1 VSNSSARRTALP
13 RRRDEAKALFRNAIL
28 DAAEHVFAKQGFHGA
43 RIQDIA
49 DHARIAVGTVYNHFE
64 QKEDVL
70 HALLEVRL
78 EQMIG
83 SLQPHPTDPEP
94 FDQKLRC
101 CVVRTLQFVDEHR
114 DFHQVALD
122 CGLFAKG
129 TASASSILK
138 EKAVE
143 HFEKLR
149 ATTFALVNEGITCGA
164 LRQMDPVPLAR
175 MLGGLIRAS
184 SIGMVMEQSHPNLE
198 AEASLLVDLYLNGA
212 GRAAQPERPR
222 DETILENDDAS

>member
-1 VSNSSARRTALP
+1 MSSSSERRTALP

-28 DAAEHVFAKQGFHGA
+28 DAAEHVFAQQGFHGA

-78 EQMIG
+78 EEMIG
-83 SLQPHPTDPEP
+83 NLRPQPTDPEP
-94 FDQKLRC
+94 FEQKLRC
-101 CVVRTLQFVDEHR
+101 CILRTLRFAEEHR

-129 TASASSILK
+129 TASASNILK
-138 EKAVE
+138 EKAVA

-149 ATTFALVNEGITCGA
+149 ATTLALVNEGLKCGA
-164 LRQMDPVPLAR
+164 LRPMDPVPLAR
-175 MLGGLIRAS
+175 MLGGLIRSS
-184 SIGMVMEQSHPNLE
+184 SIGMLMEQSHPDLE

-212 GRAAQPERPR
+212 GRADRPGRPR
-222 DETILENDDAS
+222 DESDLGER

>member
-1 VSNSSARRTALP
+1 VSNSSERRTSLP

-70 HALLEVRL
+70 HALLQDRL

-83 SLQPHPTDPEP
+83 TLRPQPTDPEP
-94 FDQKLRC
+94 FDQKLTS
-101 CVVRTLQFVDEHR
+101 CVTRMLRFVEEHR

-129 TASASSILK
+129 TAATSSILGD
-138 EKAVE
+138 KAVA
-143 HFEKLR
+143 HFERLK
-149 ATTFALVNEGITCGA
+149 ATTLALVTDGIKCGA
-164 LRQMDPVPLAR
+164 LRPMDPLPLAR
-175 MLGGLIRAS
+175 SLGGLMRAF
-184 SIGMVMEQSHPNLE
+184 SIGMLVEQNPPNLE

-212 GRAAQPERPR
+212 GRADRPR
-222 DETILENDDAS
+222 DENDLGER

>member
-1 VSNSSARRTALP
+1 MSSSSERRTALP

-78 EQMIG
+78 DQMIE
-83 SLQPHPTDPEP
+83 SLRPRSTDPEP
-94 FDQKLRC
+94 FDQKLTC
-101 CVVRTLQFVDEHR
+101 CVIRTLRFVEAHR

-138 EKAVE
+138 DKAQA

-149 ATTFALVNEGITCGA
+149 NTTLALVSEGIQCGA
-164 LRQMDPVPLAR
+164 LRPMDPVPLAR
-175 MLGGLIRAS
+175 ALGGLIRSS
-184 SIGMVMEQSHPNLE
+184 SIGMLMEQSHPDLE

-212 GRAAQPERPR
+212 GRADRPGRPR
-222 DETILENDDAS
+222 DESDLGER